1 MIKSISLAAMAGA
14 LSLTMGVAAMA
25 QSAAPTNTRPNDNT
39 TDAGVRGGAR
49 APAGLPG
56 VGIDRQDRRE
66 QRVNDIK
73 QQTTDQ
79 GAATAASKRAP
90 PGMPGA
96 TTRKDVQQQRT
107 NDIKQQTSDE
117 GTTSGKPS
125 R

>member
-1 MIKSISLAAMAGA
+1 MLRKSITIASLAGA

-25 QSAAPTNTRPNDNT
+25 QTSPTNTRPNDNT
-39 TDAGVRGGAR
+39 TTTGNVPGPR
-49 APAGLPG
+49 APAGSPG
-56 VGIDRQDRRE
+56 VGVDQQDRRE
-66 QRVNDIK
+66 QRTNDAK
-73 QQTTDQ
+73 QTTTDQ
-79 GAATAASKRAP
+79 GATTAAGRAP